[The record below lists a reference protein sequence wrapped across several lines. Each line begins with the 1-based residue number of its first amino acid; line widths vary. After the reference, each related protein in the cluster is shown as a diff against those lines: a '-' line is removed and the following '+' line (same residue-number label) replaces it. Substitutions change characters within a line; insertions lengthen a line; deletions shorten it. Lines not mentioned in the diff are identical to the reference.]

1 MWTIPNKQEANYA
14 IQCRVFDSALA
25 DLVLARQGTGVR
37 TGCGCTVNTG
47 SLTVN
52 VAPGYV
58 QFDAAQPVQVNGQ
71 AVNVTANGNATLS
84 RVDIVQVNQAGVAS
98 VVQGVVGAEPWEPKL
113 SGVAVKLV
121 QIVVP
126 PNTTTALTGAMLSD
140 RRVPVASPLS
150 VIDYFRSTGEF
161 TGTDAEFADFLSGGP
176 GPQGPPG
183 TGVSALGT
191 SDPIPNTLPLG
202 TIILR
207 PGA

>member
-58 QFDAAQPVQVNGQ
+58 QFDAAQPVQVNSQ
-71 AVNVTANGNATLS
+71 ALNITANGNATMS
-84 RVDIVQVNQAGVAS
+84 RVDIIQVDQAGIAS
-98 VVQGVVGAEPWEPKL
+98 VIQGVVGTEPWEPKL
-113 SGVAVKLV
+113 VGTAVKLV

-161 TGTDAEFADFLSGGP
+161 TGTDGEFADFLKGDP
-176 GPQGPPG
+176 GPPG
-183 TGVSALGT
+183 PAGTGVWSLGT
-191 SDPIPNTLPLG
+191 SDPVPNTLPLN